1 MKLEDLKHEKLK
13 SWIKEV
19 ADMCQPKDI
28 YVCDGSSEEYDKC
41 MQELIDL
48 GLAHPLKKRKHSH
61 SFRSDPSDVERVED
75 RTFISY
81 PNEIDAGP
89 TNHWMIPD

>member
-1 MKLEDLKHEKLK
+1 MF
-13 SWIKEV
+13 
-19 ADMCQPKDI
+19 ATA
-28 YVCDGSSEEYDKC
+28 GSEEYDKC

-61 SFRSDPSDVERVED
+61 SFRSNPSDVARVED

-89 TNHWMIPD
+89 TNHWMNPRRIKENNERLI

>member
-41 MQELIDL
+41 MQELIYL
-48 GLAHPLKKRKHSH
+48 GLAHPLKKKK
-61 SFRSDPSDVERVED
+61 
-75 RTFISY
+75 T
-81 PNEIDAGP
+81 
-89 TNHWMIPD
+89 

>member
-28 YVCDGSSEEYDKC
+28 YVCDGSSEE
-41 MQELIDL
+41 
-48 GLAHPLKKRKHSH
+48 
-61 SFRSDPSDVERVED
+61 
-75 RTFISY
+75 
-81 PNEIDAGP
+81 
-89 TNHWMIPD
+89 

>member
-28 YVCDGSSEEYDKC
+28 YVCKR
-41 MQELIDL
+41 QEQKNTINVCKSL
-48 GLAHPLKKRKHSH
+48 
-61 SFRSDPSDVERVED
+61 
-75 RTFISY
+75 
-81 PNEIDAGP
+81 
-89 TNHWMIPD
+89 